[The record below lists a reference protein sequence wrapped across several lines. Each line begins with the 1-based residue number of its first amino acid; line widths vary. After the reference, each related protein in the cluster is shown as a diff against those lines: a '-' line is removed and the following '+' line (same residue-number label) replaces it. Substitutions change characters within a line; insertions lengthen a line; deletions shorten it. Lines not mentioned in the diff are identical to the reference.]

1 MLSFYLDKKQKNDK
15 KQIFILKK
23 FGLIFIIWLFL

>member
-15 KQIFILKK
+15 KQIFILNK
-23 FGLIFIIWLFL
+23 FGLIFIIWSFL